1 MGGIVQRT
9 AIHYAGK
16 GTSNYGSWGIL
27 DWINST
33 GRGRDVLEDV
43 KNEAG
48 KHNLQERSSKKLD
61 EGAGAVQEGLGSFR
75 EGMKTRRSGRKRAVK
90 GN

>member
-1 MGGIVQRT
+1 M
-9 AIHYAGK
+9 
-16 GTSNYGSWGIL
+16 L
-27 DWINST
+27 DWINGTS
-33 GRGRDVLEDV
+33 RGRDVLQDV
-43 KNEAG
+43 KNEAD
-48 KHNLQERSSKKLD
+48 KHHVKERSSKKLD